1 MMTSSTFA
9 RLQSRAVTLTI
20 DDVDTDQIIPAR
32 YLKVIDK
39 NGLSEGLFAEWRFDS
54 FGEPNPEFP
63 LNQSRANG
71 ASILVAGRNFGCGSS
86 REHAVWALQGAGFHA
101 VIAPS
106 FADIFRSNALK
117 NGLLVAEIEQSAYS
131 RLVEMLEADHDA
143 EVSIDIAK
151 QVVIFPDSH
160 REHFDIDEF
169 SKRCLLEG
177 IDSLGYL
184 MSVEAEI
191 QEFEVNHE

>member
-1 MMTSSTFA
+1 MTAGSTTA
-9 RLQSRAVTLTI
+9 RLHSRVLALPI

-32 YLKVIDK
+32 YLKVVDK
-39 NGLSEGLFAEWRFDS
+39 DGLGEGLFAEWRYDS
-54 FGEPNPEFP
+54 SGEPDPGFP
-63 LNQSRANG
+63 LNQNSAEG
-71 ASILVAGRNFGCGSS
+71 ASILLAGRNFGCGSS
-86 REHAVWALQGAGFHA
+86 REHAVWALQGAGFRA

-117 NGLLVAEIEQSAYS
+117 NSLLVAEIGQSAHS
-131 RLVEMLEADHDA
+131 RLSELVSKDPGG
-143 EVSIDIAK
+143 EVVIDIDK
-151 QVVIFPDSH
+151 QVIIFPDQH

-184 MSVEAEI
+184 MSVEKEI
-191 QEFEVNHE
+191 IEYEANHE

>member
-1 MMTSSTFA
+1 MTASSTTS
-9 RLQSRAVTLTI
+9 RLHSRVLAMPI

-32 YLKVIDK
+32 YLKVVDK
-39 NGLSEGLFAEWRFDS
+39 DGLGEGLFAEWRYDS
-54 FGEPNPEFP
+54 SGEPEPGFP
-63 LNQSRANG
+63 LNQDSAEG
-71 ASILVAGRNFGCGSS
+71 ASILLAGRNFGCGSS
-86 REHAVWALQGAGFHA
+86 REHAVWALLAAGFRA

-117 NGLLVAEIEQSAYS
+117 NGLLVAEIGQSAHS
-131 RLVEMLEADHDA
+131 RLTEMVSADPGG
-143 EVSIDIAK
+143 EIIIDIDE
-151 QVVIFPDSH
+151 QVVVFPDQQ

-184 MSVEAEI
+184 MSVEKEI
-191 QEFEVNHE
+191 QEYEADHE

>member
-1 MMTSSTFA
+1 MTGSSFS
-9 RLQSRAVTLTI
+9 RLESRVSTLPI

-39 NGLSEGLFAEWRFDS
+39 EGLGEGLFAEWRYDS
-54 FGEPNPEFP
+54 SGKLDPDFP
-63 LNQSRANG
+63 LNRKSARG
-71 ASILVAGRNFGCGSS
+71 ASILLAGRNFGCGSS
-86 REHAVWALQGAGFHA
+86 REHAVWALQGAGFRA
-101 VIAPS
+101 VIAPG

-117 NGLLVAEIEQSAYS
+117 NGLLIAEIGQSAHS
-131 RLVEMLEADHDA
+131 SLAEMIA
-143 EVSIDIAK
+143 ENPAAKVVIDIEE
-151 QVVIFPDSH
+151 QVVIFPDEH

-184 MSVEAEI
+184 MSVEADIREY
-191 QEFEVNHE
+191 EAKHE